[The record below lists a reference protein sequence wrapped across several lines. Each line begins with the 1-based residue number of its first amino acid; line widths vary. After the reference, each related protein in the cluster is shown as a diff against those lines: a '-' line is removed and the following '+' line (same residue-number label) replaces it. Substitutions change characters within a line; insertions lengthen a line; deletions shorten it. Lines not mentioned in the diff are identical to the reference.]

1 MIRTRFAPIP
11 TGFIHVGNLRSA
23 IFTYLIAKSNRD
35 GKFVLR
41 IEDTDRARYVE
52 GATEVIYDTLKG
64 CGLLWDEGPDVGG
77 EFGPYIQSER
87 MESYKQYAIEL
98 VEKGEAYY
106 CFCSEER
113 LTGLRDIA
121 QANKENFFYDGHC
134 IAMTNEEI
142 AEKLA
147 NNEKYVI
154 RQKTPKAGETSFVCQ
169 VYGKISISND
179 QIEDQI
185 LLKSDGYPTYNFA
198 NVVDDHLMNITHVV
212 RGNEYLTSTP
222 KYTLLYNAF
231 GWEEP
236 TYVHLPHVIKEN
248 GKKLSKRD
256 GDAYYMDFVN
266 KGYLPEA
273 IVNYLALLGWSPEG
287 KKEIFTL
294 SKLENI
300 FSIKRIHK
308 SPAVFDIA
316 KLNWVNSSY
325 IKKMTDEGIVE
336 LCLPHLKEAAID
348 ISNDE
353 WVTKLCILFRD
364 RMSYAMEIVDHYN
377 ELFNNEFSIDGEA
390 LEFMQSEDVEN
401 TVKIFKGKLESIEWT
416 SENIKNAINETGV
429 EADTKGKL
437 LFMPCR
443 IATTGVMHGP
453 DLPKAL
459 ELLGKEEILSRF

>member
-1 MIRTRFAPIP
+1 MVRTRFAPSP

-23 IFTYLIAKSNRD
+23 IFTYLIAKSNKN
-35 GKFVLR
+35 GKFLLR
-41 IEDTDRARYVE
+41 IEDTDRGRYVE
-52 GATEVIYDTLKG
+52 GATEVIYNTLKT

-77 EFGPYIQSER
+77 EYGPYIQSER
-87 MESYKQYAIEL
+87 MESYKEYAEEL

-113 LTGLRDIA
+113 LSSLRETS
-121 QANKENFFYDGHC
+121 QAKKENFLYDGYC
-134 IAMTNEEI
+134 KSLSKEEI
-142 AEKLA
+142 EDKLKSG
-147 NNEKYVI
+147 EKYVI
-154 RQKTPKAGETSFVCQ
+154 RQITPNEGETSFECQ
-169 VYGKISISND
+169 VYGKISIDND

-198 NVVDDHLMNITHVV
+198 NVIDDHLMNITHVV

-222 KYTLLYNAF
+222 KYTLLYRSF
-231 GWEEP
+231 GWDEP

-256 GDAYYMDFVN
+256 GDAYFMDFIQ

-294 SKLENI
+294 SQLEKI
-300 FSIKRIHK
+300 FSIKRINK
-308 SPAVFDIA
+308 SPAVFDIK

-325 IKKMTDEGIVE
+325 MKKLPDDSFVD
-336 LCLPHLKEAAID
+336 LCIPHLNNAGID
-348 ISNDE
+348 TLDRE
-353 WVTKLCILFRD
+353 WLTKLCVLFKD
-364 RMSYAMEIVDHYN
+364 RLNNAFEIVDHYN
-377 ELFNNEFSIDGEA
+377 DLFNKEFSIDGEA
-390 LEFMQSEDVEN
+390 LEFMQNEGTDS
-401 TVKIFKGKLESIEWT
+401 TVKIFKEKLESIEWN
-416 SENIKNAINETGV
+416 SENIKNAINETGIDAGV
-429 EADTKGKL
+429 KGKM

-459 ELLGKEEILSRF
+459 ELLGKEEILARM